1 MWFRT
6 LDSVLLVLMAK
17 ASTNSTYVLI
27 HISAYG
33 CRGSGSGGHASS
45 LQGTAWEM
53 HRPLLPASILAVV
66 CPRSQ
71 LVYWGPGICKQ
82 TDRLYSQLQILYYR
96 R

>member
-33 CRGSGSGGHASS
+33 CGGSGSGGHASS